1 MRRMRTGR
9 RGDRVRAA
17 AVSSDRKLLW
27 TLVIFAG
34 AVLGWTLAVELEIAW
49 AQFVGLAGALVV
61 LVLIW
66 FWPDRQEPDEP
77 PP

>member
-34 AVLGWTLAVELEIAW
+34 AVLGWTLAVELEIGW
-49 AQFVGLAGALVV
+49 VHFVGLAGALVLV
-61 LVLIW
+61 VLIW
-66 FWPDRQEPDEP
+66 LWPDQQEPEEP
-77 PP
+77 PL

>member
-34 AVLGWTLAVELEIAW
+34 AVLGWTLAVELEIAG
-49 AQFVGLAGALVV
+49 AQFVVLAGALGV
-61 LVLIW
+61 LGLIW
-66 FWPDRQEPDEP
+66 VWAVRQGRDERP
-77 PP
+77 A

>member
-1 MRRMRTGR
+1 
-9 RGDRVRAA
+9 
-17 AVSSDRKLLW
+17 VSSDRKLLW

-34 AVLGWTLAVELEIAW
+34 AVLGWTLAVELEIAG

>member
-1 MRRMRTGR
+1 MRAGR
-9 RGDRVRAA
+9 RRDRARDE

-27 TLVIFAG
+27 TLLILAGLVI
-34 AVLGWTLAVELEIAW
+34 GWTLAVDLEIAW
-49 AQFVGLAGALVV
+49 AQFVGLAGALAL

-66 FWPDRQEPDEP
+66 FWPDRREPDEP

>member
-9 RGDRVRAA
+9 RGDRVWAA

-49 AQFVGLAGALVV
+49 AQFVVLAGALAV

-77 PP
+77 AP